1 MDMNLPVPE
10 DLDRRLD
17 ELERFQERRVTVMN
31 VLLIVVAVLAAL
43 FLLGGGL
50 VPFLNFLIWVGVV
63 LLILAAVGFF
73 MGRRR
78 T

>member
-1 MDMNLPVPE
+1 MDMNLRVPE

-31 VLLIVVAVLAAL
+31 VLLIVVAVLAVL
-43 FLLGGGL
+43 FLLGAGL
-50 VPFLNFLIWVGVV
+50 VPSLNFLIWVGVV

-73 MGRRR
+73 MGRRM